1 MSVTYPEGYL
11 ASGVEAGLNPQG
23 KDFALILNSGPDDS
37 CANVFTSNKAI
48 ANPIIWSREVAKTGK
63 ARVVAV
69 NSGGANCFTGPQ
81 GFQLTHKTAERAAE
95 LLGLA
100 PIEVLVASTGLI
112 GEQLDESKILKG
124 LELAHQSL
132 DSSGGYQAAEA
143 IMTTDSVQK
152 HAIRDG
158 SGYSIG
164 GIAKGAGMLAPALAT
179 MLVFITTDA
188 KVSPSKLQEFLEKA
202 VEKSFNRLDSDGCTS
217 TNDHVVLMANGA
229 SGVEPQAEEFQL
241 LLDEL
246 CMDLAMQL
254 LRDAEGADHDIHIRV
269 LGAESEQL
277 AVEVGRSVARN
288 NLFKAAIYGADP
300 NWGRIYAA
308 IGTVSGNFDP
318 MQSKLTINGVCVA
331 DDSVPQEDRSQV
343 DLTERLV
350 EIEID
355 LKNGPSEATVFTND
369 LTHAYVSENS
379 EYSS

>member
-1 MSVTYPEGYL
+1 MSVTYAKGFL
-11 ASGVEAGLNPQG
+11 ASGVEAGLKAKG
-23 KDFALILNSGPDDS
+23 KDFALIVNSGPSDE
-37 CANVFTSNKAI
+37 CANVFTSNRAL
-48 ANPIIWSREVAKTGK
+48 ANPVIWSQEVSKTGK
-63 ARVVAV
+63 ARAVAI
-69 NSGGANCFTGPQ
+69 NSGGANCFTGSQ

-95 LLGLA
+95 LLNFA

-112 GEQLDESKILKG
+112 GEQLDESKIMLG
-124 LELAHQSL
+124 LESASKSL
-132 DSSGGYQAAEA
+132 SDSGGYLAAEA
-143 IMTTDSVQK
+143 MMTTDSVHK

-188 KVSPSKLQEFLEKA
+188 SIDSTKLQKQLELA

-217 TNDHVVLMANGA
+217 TNDHVMLMANGA
-229 SGVEPQAEEFQL
+229 SGVEPEDAEFQM

-254 LRDAEGADHDIHIRV
+254 LKDAEGADHDIHIKV
-269 LGAESEQL
+269 LGAESEEL
-277 AVEVGRSVARN
+277 AVEVARSVARN

-308 IGTVSGNFDP
+308 IGTVQGNFDP
-318 MQSKLTINGVCVA
+318 MVSKLTINGVCVA
-331 DDSVPQEDRSQV
+331 DDSMPQEDRSQV

-355 LKNGPSEATVFTND
+355 LKNGEAEATVFTND

>member
-1 MSVTYPEGYL
+1 MSVTYPKGFV
-11 ASGVEAGLNPQG
+11 AGSFAAGLKAKG
-23 KDFALILNSGPDDS
+23 DDVGLILNQGPIDS
-37 CANVFTSNKAI
+37 CANVFTTNRSV
-48 ANPIIWSREVAKTGK
+48 ANPIIWSKQASQDGR
-63 ARVVAV
+63 ARAV
-69 NSGGANCFTGPQ
+69 LANSGGANCFTGPA
-81 GFQLTHKTAERAAE
+81 GFQLTHKSAE
-95 LLGLA
+95 LVAELSGLA
-100 PIEVLVASTGLI
+100 PIEVLVTSTGLI
-112 GEQLDESKILKG
+112 GEMLDEEKLLSGIRG
-124 LELAHQSL
+124 AHGQLS
-132 DSSGGYQAAEA
+132 DSGGYDVAQA
-143 IMTTDSVQK
+143 IMTTDSVHK

-158 SGYSIG
+158 SGFCIG

-188 KVSPSKLQEFLEKA
+188 DIEPERLQKHLNLA

-217 TNDHVVLMANGA
+217 TNDQVTLMA
-229 SGVEPQAEEFQL
+229 SGSSGLTPEDEEFQT

-254 LRDAEGADHDIHIRV
+254 LTDAEGADHDIHITV
-269 LGAESEQL
+269 TQAASEQL
-277 AVEVGRSVARN
+277 AVDVARSVARN

-308 IGTVSGNFDP
+308 IGTVEGDFDP
-318 MQSKLTINGVCVA
+318 MIAKLTINGVCVA
-331 DDSVPQEDRSQV
+331 DDSMPQADRNQV

-355 LKNGPSEATVFTND
+355 LKNGSQQATVFTND

>member
-1 MSVTYPEGYL
+1 MSVTYPGGFL
-11 ASGVEAGLNPQG
+11 ASGATAGLKPKG
-23 KDFALILNSGPDDS
+23 KDFALIVNAGPDDS
-37 CANVFTSNKAI
+37 CANVFTTNKAI
-48 ANPIIWSREVAKTGK
+48 ANPIIWSKEVAKTGK
-63 ARVVAV
+63 AKAIAV

-81 GFQLTHKTAERAAE
+81 GFQLTHKTAERASE

-112 GEQLDESKILKG
+112 GEQLDEAKIMKG

-132 DSSGGYQAAEA
+132 DASGGYLAAEA

-158 SGYSIG
+158 NGYSIG

-188 KVSPSKLQEFLEKA
+188 RVAPTNLQQFLEKA

-229 SGVEPQAEEFQL
+229 SGVEPEAEEFQL

-269 LGAESEQL
+269 MGAESELL

-308 IGTVSGNFDP
+308 IGTVNGNFDP

-343 DLTERLV
+343 DLTDRLV

-355 LKNGPSEATVFTND
+355 LKNGNSEATVFTND

>member
-1 MSVTYPEGYL
+1 MSVTYPKGFV
-11 ASGVEAGLNPQG
+11 AAGAAAGLKKSG
-23 KDFALILNSGPDDS
+23 RDFAVIVNRGPIDS
-37 CANVFTSNKAI
+37 CANVFTSNRAI
-48 ANPIIWSREVAKTGK
+48 ANPIIWSKEVAKTGK
-63 ARVVAV
+63 ARAVAI

-81 GFQLTHKTAERAAE
+81 GFQLTHKTAEHTAK
-95 LLGLA
+95 LLEIA

-112 GEQLDESKILKG
+112 GQQLDESKIVAGIEKCIETLS
-124 LELAHQSL
+124 EI
-132 DSSGGYQAAEA
+132 GGYDAAEA
-143 IMTTDSVQK
+143 IMTTDSVHK

-158 SGYSIG
+158 EGFSIG

-188 KVSPSKLQEFLEKA
+188 SIDPEKLQQYLDKA

-217 TNDHVVLMANGA
+217 TNDQVMLMASGA
-229 SGVEPQAEEFQL
+229 SSVKPADSEFQM

-254 LRDAEGADHDIHIRV
+254 LRDAEGADHDIHIKV
-269 LGAESEQL
+269 IGAETEEL

-308 IGTVSGNFDP
+308 IGTVEGNFDP
-318 MQSKLTINGVCVA
+318 MVSKLTINGVCVA
-331 DDSVPQEDRSQV
+331 DGSMPQSDRDQV
-343 DLTERLV
+343 NLSDRLV

-355 LKNGPSEATVFTND
+355 LKNGEASATVFTND
-369 LTHAYVSENS
+369 LTHAYVTENS

>member
-1 MSVTYPEGYL
+1 MSVTYAKGFL
-11 ASGVEAGLNPQG
+11 ASGVEAGLKSKG
-23 KDFALILNSGPDDS
+23 KDFALIVNSGPSDA
-37 CANVFTSNKAI
+37 CANVFTSNRAL
-48 ANPIIWSREVAKTGK
+48 ANPVIWSQEVSKTGK
-63 ARVVAV
+63 ARAVAI

-95 LLGLA
+95 LLNFA

-112 GEQLDESKILKG
+112 GEQLDESKIMFG
-124 LELAHQSL
+124 LESSHKSL
-132 DSSGGYQAAEA
+132 SDSGGYLAAEA
-143 IMTTDSVQK
+143 MMTTDSVHK

-188 KVSPSKLQEFLEKA
+188 SIEPAKLQKQLELA

-217 TNDHVVLMANGA
+217 TNDHVMLMANAA
-229 SGVEPQAEEFQL
+229 SGVEPEEAEFQM

-254 LRDAEGADHDIHIRV
+254 LKDAEGADHDIHIKV
-269 LGAESEQL
+269 LGAESEEL
-277 AVEVGRSVARN
+277 AVEVARSVARN

-308 IGTVSGNFDP
+308 IGTVPGNFDP
-318 MQSKLTINGVCVA
+318 MVSKLTINGVCVA
-331 DDSVPQEDRSQV
+331 DDSMPKQDRGQV

-355 LKNGPSEATVFTND
+355 LKNGEAEATVFTND

>member
-1 MSVTYPEGYL
+1 MSVTYPKGFV
-11 ASGVEAGLNPQG
+11 AAGAAAGLKKSG
-23 KDFALILNSGPDDS
+23 RDFAVIVNRGPIDS
-37 CANVFTSNKAI
+37 CANVFTSNRAI
-48 ANPIIWSREVAKTGK
+48 ANPIIWSKEVAKTGK
-63 ARVVAV
+63 ARAVAI

-81 GFQLTHKTAERAAE
+81 GFQLTHKTAEHTAK
-95 LLGLA
+95 LLEIA

-112 GEQLDESKILKG
+112 GQQLDESKIVAGIEKCIEKLS
-124 LELAHQSL
+124 E
-132 DSSGGYQAAEA
+132 SGGYDAAEA
-143 IMTTDSVQK
+143 IMTTDSVHK

-158 SGYSIG
+158 EGFSIG

-188 KVSPSKLQEFLEKA
+188 SIDPEKLQQYLDKA

-217 TNDHVVLMANGA
+217 TNDQVMLMASGA
-229 SGVEPQAEEFQL
+229 SSVKPADGEFQM

-254 LRDAEGADHDIHIRV
+254 LRDAEGADHDIHIKV
-269 LGAESEQL
+269 VGAETEEL

-308 IGTVSGNFDP
+308 IGTVEGNFDP
-318 MQSKLTINGVCVA
+318 MVSKLTINGVCVA
-331 DDSVPQEDRSQV
+331 DDSMPQSDRDQV
-343 DLTERLV
+343 NLSDRLV

-355 LKNGPSEATVFTND
+355 LKNGEASATVFTND
-369 LTHAYVSENS
+369 LTHAYVTENS

>member
-1 MSVTYPEGYL
+1 MSVTYAKGFL
-11 ASGVEAGLNPQG
+11 ATGVEAGLKAKG
-23 KDFALILNSGPDDS
+23 KDFALIVNTGPSDA
-37 CANVFTSNKAI
+37 CANVFTSNRAL
-48 ANPIIWSREVAKTGK
+48 ANPVIWSQEVSKTGK
-63 ARVVAV
+63 ARAVAI

-95 LLGLA
+95 LLNFA

-112 GEQLDESKILKG
+112 GEQLDESKIMLG
-124 LELAHQSL
+124 LESASKALS
-132 DSSGGYQAAEA
+132 DSGGYLAAEA
-143 IMTTDSVQK
+143 MMTTDSVHK

-188 KVSPSKLQEFLEKA
+188 SIDSTKLQKQLELA

-217 TNDHVVLMANGA
+217 TNDHVMLMANGA
-229 SGVEPQAEEFQL
+229 SGAQPEDAEFQM

-254 LRDAEGADHDIHIRV
+254 LKDAEGADHDIHIKV
-269 LGAESEQL
+269 LGAESEEL
-277 AVEVGRSVARN
+277 AVEVARSVARN

-308 IGTVSGNFDP
+308 IGTVQGNFDP
-318 MQSKLTINGVCVA
+318 MVSKLTINGVCVA
-331 DDSVPQEDRSQV
+331 DDSMPQENRSQV
-343 DLTERLV
+343 DLTDRLV

-355 LKNGPSEATVFTND
+355 LKNGESSATVFTND

>member
-1 MSVTYPEGYL
+1 MSVTYPKGFV
-11 ASGVEAGLNPQG
+11 AAGAAAGLKKSG
-23 KDFALILNSGPDDS
+23 RDFAVIVNRGPIDS
-37 CANVFTSNKAI
+37 CANVFTSNRAI
-48 ANPIIWSREVAKTGK
+48 ANPIIWSKEVAKTGK
-63 ARVVAV
+63 ARAVAI

-81 GFQLTHKTAERAAE
+81 GFQLTHKTAEHTAK
-95 LLGLA
+95 LLEIA

-112 GEQLDESKILKG
+112 GQQLDESKIVAGIEKCIETLS
-124 LELAHQSL
+124 E
-132 DSSGGYQAAEA
+132 SGCYDAAEA
-143 IMTTDSVQK
+143 IMTTDSVHK

-158 SGYSIG
+158 EGFSIG

-188 KVSPSKLQEFLEKA
+188 SIDPEKLQQYLDKA

-217 TNDHVVLMANGA
+217 TNDQVMLMASGA
-229 SGVEPQAEEFQL
+229 SSVKPADGEFQM

-254 LRDAEGADHDIHIRV
+254 LRDAEGADHDIHIKV
-269 LGAESEQL
+269 VGAETEEL

-288 NLFKAAIYGADP
+288 NLFKSAIYGADP

-308 IGTVSGNFDP
+308 IGTVEGNFDP
-318 MQSKLTINGVCVA
+318 MVSKLTINGVCVA
-331 DDSVPQEDRSQV
+331 DDSMPQSDRDQV
-343 DLTERLV
+343 NLSDRLV

-355 LKNGPSEATVFTND
+355 LKNGEASATVFTND
-369 LTHAYVSENS
+369 LTHAYVTENS

>member
-1 MSVTYPEGYL
+1 MSVTYAKGFL
-11 ASGVEAGLNPQG
+11 ASGVEAGLKAKG
-23 KDFALILNSGPDDS
+23 KDFALIVNTGPSDA
-37 CANVFTSNKAI
+37 CANVFTSNRAL
-48 ANPIIWSREVAKTGK
+48 ANPVIWSQEVSKTGK
-63 ARVVAV
+63 ARAVAI

-95 LLGLA
+95 LLNFA

-112 GEQLDESKILKG
+112 GEQLDESKIMLG
-124 LELAHQSL
+124 LESASKSL
-132 DSSGGYQAAEA
+132 SDSGGYLAAEA
-143 IMTTDSVQK
+143 MMTTDSVHK

-188 KVSPSKLQEFLEKA
+188 SIDSTKLQKQLELA

-217 TNDHVVLMANGA
+217 TNDHVMLMANGA
-229 SGVEPQAEEFQL
+229 SGAQPEDAEFQM

-254 LRDAEGADHDIHIRV
+254 LKDAEGADHDIHIKV
-269 LGAESEQL
+269 LGAESEEL
-277 AVEVGRSVARN
+277 AVEVARSVARN

-308 IGTVSGNFDP
+308 IGTVQGNFDP
-318 MQSKLTINGVCVA
+318 MVSKLTINGVCVA
-331 DDSVPQEDRSQV
+331 DDSMPQENRSHV
-343 DLTERLV
+343 DLTDRLV

-355 LKNGPSEATVFTND
+355 LKNGESSATVFTND

>member
-1 MSVTYPEGYL
+1 MSVTYPEGFL
-11 ASGVEAGLNPQG
+11 ASGVQAGLKPQG
-23 KDFALILNSGPDDS
+23 KDFALIVNTGPDDS

-112 GEQLDESKILKG
+112 GEQLDESKILEG
-124 LELAHQSL
+124 VELAHQSL
-132 DSSGGYQAAEA
+132 DASGGYQAAEA

-318 MQSKLTINGVCVA
+318 MQAKLTINGVCVA

-355 LKNGPSEATVFTND
+355 LKNGQSEATVFTND

>member
-1 MSVTYPEGYL
+1 MSVTYPEGFL
-11 ASGVEAGLNPQG
+11 ASGVEAGLKPQG
-23 KDFALILNSGPDDS
+23 RDFALIVNSGPDDS
-37 CANVFTSNKAI
+37 CANVFTSNKSI

-112 GEQLDESKILKG
+112 GEQLDESKIIKG
-124 LELAHQSL
+124 VELAHQSL
-132 DSSGGYQAAEA
+132 DASGGYQAAEA

-188 KVSPSKLQEFLEKA
+188 KVSPSKLQEFLDKA

-229 SGVEPQAEEFQL
+229 SGVEPQAEEFQI

-318 MQSKLTINGVCVA
+318 MRSKLTINGVCVA

-343 DLTERLV
+343 DLAERLV

-355 LKNGPSEATVFTND
+355 LKNGQSEATVFTND

>member
-1 MSVTYPEGYL
+1 MSVTYPGGFL
-11 ASGVEAGLNPQG
+11 ASGATAGLKPKG
-23 KDFALILNSGPDDS
+23 KDFALIVNTGPDDS

-48 ANPIIWSREVAKTGK
+48 ANPIIWSKEVAKTGK
-63 ARVVAV
+63 AKAIAV

-81 GFQLTHKTAERAAE
+81 GFQLTHKTAERAGE

-112 GEQLDESKILKG
+112 GEQLDEAKIMKG
-124 LELAHQSL
+124 LELAHLSL
-132 DSSGGYQAAEA
+132 DASGGYLAAEA

-158 SGYSIG
+158 NGYSIG

-188 KVSPSKLQEFLEKA
+188 KVAPSNLQSFLEKA

-229 SGVEPQAEEFQL
+229 SGVEPKAEEFQL

-254 LRDAEGADHDIHIRV
+254 LRDAEGSDHDIHIRV

-277 AVEVGRSVARN
+277 AVEVARSVARN

-331 DDSVPQEDRSQV
+331 DDSVPQEDRGQV
-343 DLTERLV
+343 DLTDRLV

-355 LKNGPSEATVFTND
+355 LKNGQSEATVFTND

>member
-1 MSVTYPEGYL
+1 MSVTYPKGFV
-11 ASGVEAGLNPQG
+11 AAGAAAGLKKSG
-23 KDFALILNSGPDDS
+23 RDFAVIVNRGPIDS
-37 CANVFTSNKAI
+37 CANVFTSNRAI
-48 ANPIIWSREVAKTGK
+48 ANPIIWSKEVAKTGK
-63 ARVVAV
+63 ARAVAI

-81 GFQLTHKTAERAAE
+81 GFQLTHKTAEHAAK
-95 LLGLA
+95 LLEIA

-112 GEQLDESKILKG
+112 GQQLDESKIVAGIEKCIETLS
-124 LELAHQSL
+124 E
-132 DSSGGYQAAEA
+132 SGGYDAAEA
-143 IMTTDSVQK
+143 IMTTDSVHK

-158 SGYSIG
+158 EGFSIG

-188 KVSPSKLQEFLEKA
+188 SIDPEKLQQYLDKA

-217 TNDHVVLMANGA
+217 TNDQVMLMASGA
-229 SGVEPQAEEFQL
+229 SSVKPADGEFQM

-254 LRDAEGADHDIHIRV
+254 LRDAEGADHDIHIKV
-269 LGAESEQL
+269 VGAETEEL

-308 IGTVSGNFDP
+308 IGTVEGNFDP
-318 MQSKLTINGVCVA
+318 MVSKLTINGVCVA
-331 DDSVPQEDRSQV
+331 DDSMPQSDRDQV
-343 DLTERLV
+343 NLSDRLV

-355 LKNGPSEATVFTND
+355 LKNGEASATVFTND
-369 LTHAYVSENS
+369 LTHAYVTENS

>member
-1 MSVTYPEGYL
+1 MSVTYPKGFV
-11 ASGVEAGLNPQG
+11 AAGAAAGLKKSG
-23 KDFALILNSGPDDS
+23 RDFAVIVNRGPIDS
-37 CANVFTSNKAI
+37 CANVFTSNRAI
-48 ANPIIWSREVAKTGK
+48 ANPIIWSKEVAKTGK
-63 ARVVAV
+63 ARAVAI

-81 GFQLTHKTAERAAE
+81 GFQLTHKTAEHTAK
-95 LLGLA
+95 LLEMA

-112 GEQLDESKILKG
+112 GQQLDESKIVAGIEKCIETLS
-124 LELAHQSL
+124 EI
-132 DSSGGYQAAEA
+132 GGYDAAEA
-143 IMTTDSVQK
+143 IMTTDSVHK

-158 SGYSIG
+158 EGFSIG

-188 KVSPSKLQEFLEKA
+188 SIDPEKLQQYLDKA

-217 TNDHVVLMANGA
+217 TNDQVMLMASGA
-229 SGVEPQAEEFQL
+229 SSVKPADSEFQM

-254 LRDAEGADHDIHIRV
+254 LRDAEGADHDIHIKV
-269 LGAESEQL
+269 IGAETEEL

-308 IGTVSGNFDP
+308 IGTVEGNFDP
-318 MQSKLTINGVCVA
+318 MVSKLTINGVCVA
-331 DDSVPQEDRSQV
+331 DGSMPQSDRDQV
-343 DLTERLV
+343 NLSDRLV

-355 LKNGPSEATVFTND
+355 LKNGEASATVFTND
-369 LTHAYVSENS
+369 LTHAYVTENS

>member
-1 MSVTYPEGYL
+1 MSVTYPGGFL
-11 ASGVEAGLNPQG
+11 ASGATAGLKPKG
-23 KDFALILNSGPDDS
+23 KDFALIVNTGPDDS

-48 ANPIIWSREVAKTGK
+48 ANPIIWSKEVAKTGK
-63 ARVVAV
+63 ARAVAV

-112 GEQLDESKILKG
+112 GEQLDEAKIIKG

-132 DSSGGYQAAEA
+132 DASGGYQAAEA

-188 KVSPSKLQEFLEKA
+188 KVAPSKLQKFLETA

-229 SGVEPQAEEFQL
+229 SGVEPEAEEFQL

-343 DLTERLV
+343 DLTDRLV

-355 LKNGPSEATVFTND
+355 LKNGQSEATVFTND

>member
-1 MSVTYPEGYL
+1 MSVTYPEGFV
-11 ASGVEAGLNPQG
+11 ASGVAVGLKSAGR
-23 KDFALILNSGPDDS
+23 DFALIVNQGPLDS
-37 CANVFTSNKAI
+37 CANVFTSNRSI

-63 ARVVAV
+63 SRALAV

-81 GFQLTHKTAERAAE
+81 GFQLTHKTAERTAN
-95 LLGLA
+95 LLGIA
-100 PIEVLVASTGLI
+100 PLEVLVASTGLI
-112 GEQLDESKILKG
+112 GEQLDEAKIFRGVDESFEKLS
-124 LELAHQSL
+124 E
-132 DSSGGYQAAEA
+132 SGGYDSAEA
-143 IMTTDSVQK
+143 IMTTDSVHK

-158 SGYSIG
+158 EGFSIG

-188 KVSPSKLQEFLEKA
+188 VIDPEKLQKYLESS

-217 TNDHVVLMANGA
+217 TNDHVMLMASGS
-229 SGVEPQAEEFQL
+229 SGVEPSGAEFQM

-246 CMDLAMQL
+246 CLDLAMQL
-254 LRDAEGADHDIHIRV
+254 LRDAEGSDHDIHIKV
-269 LGAESEQL
+269 VGAESEKL

-308 IGTVSGNFDP
+308 IGTVQGNFDP
-318 MQSKLTINGVCVA
+318 MVAKLTINGVCVA
-331 DDSVPQEDRSQV
+331 EDSMPQADRNTV
-343 DLTERLV
+343 DLADRLV

-355 LKNGPSEATVFTND
+355 LKNGDSSATVFTND

-379 EYSS
+379 EYST

>member
-1 MSVTYPEGYL
+1 MSVTYPKGFV
-11 ASGVEAGLNPQG
+11 ASGVEAGLKTKG
-23 KDFALILNSGPDDS
+23 KDFALIVNQGPADS
-37 CANVFTSNKAI
+37 CANVFTSNRAVANPVIWSKEVSKTGRAKAI
-48 ANPIIWSREVAKTGK
+48 AI
-63 ARVVAV
+63 

-81 GFQLTHKTAERAAE
+81 GFQLTHKTAEKAAE
-95 LLGLA
+95 LLGFA

-112 GEQLDESKILKG
+112 GEQLDETKIMRG
-124 LELAHQSL
+124 LELSHEQLSE
-132 DSSGGYQAAEA
+132 SGGYLAAEA
-143 IMTTDSVQK
+143 IMTTDSVHK

-188 KVSPSKLQEFLEKA
+188 LIEPAKLQKQLELA
-202 VEKSFNRLDSDGCTS
+202 VEESFNRLDSDGCTS
-217 TNDHVVLMANGA
+217 TNDHVMLMSSGA
-229 SGVEPQAEEFQL
+229 SGVEPEDNEFQML
-241 LLDEL
+241 LNEL

-254 LRDAEGADHDIHIRV
+254 LKDAEGADHDIHIKV
-269 LGAESEQL
+269 TGAESEQL

-308 IGTVSGNFDP
+308 IGTVQGNFDP
-318 MQSKLTINGVCVA
+318 MVSKLTINGVCVA
-331 DDSVPQEDRSQV
+331 DDSMPQSDRSLV
-343 DLTERLV
+343 DLKERLV

-355 LKNGPSEATVFTND
+355 LKNGNSSATVFTND

>member
-1 MSVTYPEGYL
+1 MSVTYAKGFL
-11 ASGVEAGLNPQG
+11 ATGVEAGLKAKG
-23 KDFALILNSGPDDS
+23 KDFALIVNTGPSDA
-37 CANVFTSNKAI
+37 CANVFTSNRAL
-48 ANPIIWSREVAKTGK
+48 ANPVIWSQEVSKTGK
-63 ARVVAV
+63 ARAVAI

-95 LLGLA
+95 LLNFA

-112 GEQLDESKILKG
+112 GEQLDESKIMLG
-124 LELAHQSL
+124 LESASKSL
-132 DSSGGYQAAEA
+132 SDSGGYLAAEA
-143 IMTTDSVQK
+143 MMTTDSVHK

-188 KVSPSKLQEFLEKA
+188 SIDSTKLQKQLELA

-217 TNDHVVLMANGA
+217 TNDHVMLMANGA
-229 SGVEPQAEEFQL
+229 SGAQPEDAEFQM

-254 LRDAEGADHDIHIRV
+254 LKDAEGADHDIHIKV
-269 LGAESEQL
+269 LGAESEEL
-277 AVEVGRSVARN
+277 AVEVARSVARN

-308 IGTVSGNFDP
+308 IGTVQGNFDP
-318 MQSKLTINGVCVA
+318 MVSKLTINGVCVA
-331 DDSVPQEDRSQV
+331 DDSMPQENRSQV
-343 DLTERLV
+343 DLTDRLV

-355 LKNGPSEATVFTND
+355 LKNGESSATVFTND

>member
-1 MSVTYPEGYL
+1 
-11 ASGVEAGLNPQG
+11 
-23 KDFALILNSGPDDS
+23 
-37 CANVFTSNKAI
+37 
-48 ANPIIWSREVAKTGK
+48 VAKTGK
-63 ARVVAV
+63 ARAVAI

-81 GFQLTHKTAERAAE
+81 GFQLTHKTAEHTAK
-95 LLGLA
+95 LLEIA

-112 GEQLDESKILKG
+112 GQQLDESKIVAGIEKCIETLS
-124 LELAHQSL
+124 EI
-132 DSSGGYQAAEA
+132 GGYDAAEA
-143 IMTTDSVQK
+143 IMTTDSVHK

-158 SGYSIG
+158 EGFSIG

-188 KVSPSKLQEFLEKA
+188 SIDPEKLQQYLDKA

-217 TNDHVVLMANGA
+217 TNDQVMLMASGA
-229 SGVEPQAEEFQL
+229 SSVKPADSEFQM

-254 LRDAEGADHDIHIRV
+254 LRDAEGADHDIHIKV
-269 LGAESEQL
+269 IGAETEEL

-308 IGTVSGNFDP
+308 IGTVEGNFDP
-318 MQSKLTINGVCVA
+318 MVSKLTINGVCVA
-331 DDSVPQEDRSQV
+331 DGSMPQSDRDQV
-343 DLTERLV
+343 NLSDRLV

-355 LKNGPSEATVFTND
+355 LKNGEASATVFTND
-369 LTHAYVSENS
+369 LTHAYVTENS

>member
-1 MSVTYPEGYL
+1 MSVTYPKGFL
-11 ASGVEAGLNPQG
+11 ASGIEAGLKANG
-23 KDFALILNSGPDDS
+23 KDFALIVNQGPGDA
-37 CANVFTSNKAI
+37 CANVFTSNRAL
-48 ANPIIWSREVAKTGK
+48 ANPVIWSKEVSKTGK
-63 ARVVAV
+63 ARAIAV

-95 LLGLA
+95 LLEIA

-112 GEQLDESKILKG
+112 GEQLDEQKVMTG
-124 LELAHQSL
+124 LELAYKALS
-132 DSSGGYQAAEA
+132 DSGGYQAAEA
-143 IMTTDSVQK
+143 IMTTDSVHK

-188 KVSPSKLQEFLEKA
+188 RIEPSKLQRQLQAA

-217 TNDHVVLMANGA
+217 TNDHVVLMANGE
-229 SGVEPQAEEFQL
+229 SGVEPEFDEFQM

-254 LRDAEGADHDIHIRV
+254 LRDAEGADHDIHIKV
-269 LGAESEQL
+269 VGAESEAL
-277 AVEVGRSVARN
+277 AVDVARSVARN

-308 IGTVSGNFDP
+308 IGTVNGNFDP
-318 MQSKLTINGVCVA
+318 MVSRLKINGVCVA
-331 DDSVPQEDRSQV
+331 DDSMPQEDRSKV

-355 LKNGPSEATVFTND
+355 LKNGNHEATVFTND

>member
-1 MSVTYPEGYL
+1 MSVTYAKGFL
-11 ASGVEAGLNPQG
+11 ASGVEAGLKAKG
-23 KDFALILNSGPDDS
+23 KDFALIVNQGPVDS
-37 CANVFTSNKAI
+37 CANVFTSNRAL
-48 ANPIIWSREVAKTGK
+48 ANPVIWSKEVSKTGK
-63 ARVVAV
+63 ARAVAI
-69 NSGGANCFTGPQ
+69 NSGGANCFTGSQ

-95 LLGLA
+95 LLELA

-112 GEQLDESKILKG
+112 GEQLDESKIMSG
-124 LELAHQSL
+124 LESAHKSL
-132 DSSGGYQAAEA
+132 SDSGGYLAAEA
-143 IMTTDSVQK
+143 IMTTDSVHK

-158 SGYSIG
+158 NGYSIG

-188 KVSPSKLQEFLEKA
+188 SIEPSKLQRHLELA

-217 TNDHVVLMANGA
+217 TNDHVMLMASGA
-229 SGVEPQAEEFQL
+229 SGAEPEEKEFQM

-254 LRDAEGADHDIHIRV
+254 LRDAEGADHDIHIKV
-269 LGAESEQL
+269 LGAESEGL

-308 IGTVSGNFDP
+308 IGTVQGNFDP
-318 MQSKLTINGVCVA
+318 MVSKLTINGVCVA
-331 DDSVPQEDRSQV
+331 DDSMPQEDRSQV
-343 DLTERLV
+343 DLTDRLV

-355 LKNGPSEATVFTND
+355 LKNGNASATVFTND

>member
-1 MSVTYPEGYL
+1 MSVTYAKGFL
-11 ASGVEAGLNPQG
+11 ASGVEAGLKAKG
-23 KDFALILNSGPDDS
+23 KDFALIVNTGPSDA
-37 CANVFTSNKAI
+37 CANVFTSNRAL
-48 ANPIIWSREVAKTGK
+48 ANPVIWSQEVSKTGK
-63 ARVVAV
+63 ARAVAI

-95 LLGLA
+95 LLNFA

-112 GEQLDESKILKG
+112 GEQLDESKIMLG
-124 LELAHQSL
+124 LESASKALS
-132 DSSGGYQAAEA
+132 DSGGYLAAEA
-143 IMTTDSVQK
+143 MMTTDSVHK

-188 KVSPSKLQEFLEKA
+188 SIDSTKLQKQLELA

-217 TNDHVVLMANGA
+217 TNDHVMLMANGA
-229 SGVEPQAEEFQL
+229 SGAQPEDAEFQM

-254 LRDAEGADHDIHIRV
+254 LKDAEGADHDIHIKV
-269 LGAESEQL
+269 LGAESEEL
-277 AVEVGRSVARN
+277 AVEVARSVARN

-308 IGTVSGNFDP
+308 IGTVQGNFDP
-318 MQSKLTINGVCVA
+318 MVSKLTINGVCVA
-331 DDSVPQEDRSQV
+331 DDSMPQENRSQV
-343 DLTERLV
+343 DLTDRLV

-355 LKNGPSEATVFTND
+355 LKNGESSATVFTND

>member
-1 MSVTYPEGYL
+1 MSVTYPKGFL
-11 ASGVEAGLNPQG
+11 ASGVEAGLKQSG
-23 KDFALILNSGPDDS
+23 KDMALILNTGPMDS
-37 CANVFTSNKAI
+37 CANVFTSNRAI
-48 ANPIIWSREVAKTGK
+48 ANPVIWSKEVAKTGK
-63 ARVVAV
+63 ARAVVI

-81 GFQLTHKTAERAAE
+81 GFQLTHKTAESAAN
-95 LLGLA
+95 LLGHA
-100 PIEVLVASTGLI
+100 PIEILVASTGLI
-112 GEQLDESKILKG
+112 GEQLDEAKVISGIQKAQEVLS
-124 LELAHQSL
+124 E
-132 DSSGGYQAAEA
+132 SGGYDAAEA

-188 KVSPSKLQEFLEKA
+188 AIQPTKLQEHLRIA

-217 TNDHVVLMANGA
+217 TNDHVMLMA
-229 SGVEPQAEEFQL
+229 SGSSEVEPEGAEFQT

-254 LRDAEGADHDIHIRV
+254 LRDAEGADHDIHITV
-269 LGAESEQL
+269 KGADSEKL
-277 AVEVGRSVARN
+277 AVEVGRAVARN

-308 IGTVSGNFDP
+308 IGTVDGNFDP
-318 MQSKLTINGVCVA
+318 MISKLSINGVCVA
-331 DDSVPQEDRSQV
+331 DDSMPQADR
-343 DLTERLV
+343 DLVNLTDRLV

-355 LKNGPSEATVFTND
+355 LKNGSASATVFTND

>member
-1 MSVTYPEGYL
+1 MSVTYPEGFL
-11 ASGVEAGLNPQG
+11 ASGVHAGLKANG
-23 KDFALILNSGPDDS
+23 KDFALIVNTGPDDS

-112 GEQLDESKILKG
+112 GEQLDESKILEG
-124 LELAHQSL
+124 VELAHQSL
-132 DSSGGYQAAEA
+132 DASGGYQAAEA

-318 MQSKLTINGVCVA
+318 MQAKLTINGVCVA

-355 LKNGPSEATVFTND
+355 LKNGQSEATVFTND